1 MTTVLSAR
9 PDSAKAATLRPGVD
23 VVDGAGPAVFQNA
36 HKVSILDERTFTGDA
51 ILVPIAGQP
60 PARLPVPGTELGLT
74 YSDIRALAVL
84 PLRRPWS

>member
-1 MTTVLSAR
+1 MTTVLSAC

-51 ILVPIAGQP
+51 ILVPVAGHP
-60 PARLPVPGTELGLT
+60 PRLPVPGTELGLT